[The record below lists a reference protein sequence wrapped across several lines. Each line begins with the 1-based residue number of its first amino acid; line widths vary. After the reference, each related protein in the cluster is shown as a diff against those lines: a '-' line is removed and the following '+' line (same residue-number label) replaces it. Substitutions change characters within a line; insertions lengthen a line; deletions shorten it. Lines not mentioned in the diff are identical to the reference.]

1 MDRPELVKL
10 DEAKAEIRKPGYQP
24 IALRGGQARN
34 IMHMYDHLQ
43 KHGQKAADI
52 YLSGVLEGLRHCIT
66 LEIHKE
72 FPKKLVPDEF
82 YQ

>member
-1 MDRPELVKL
+1 MDKPELVKL

-24 IALRGGQARN
+24 VALRGGQARN
-34 IMHMYDHLQ
+34 IMHTYEKLQ
-43 KHGQKAADI
+43 GVSPRIADTF
-52 YLSGVLEGLRHCIT
+52 LMGVLEGLRHCIT

-72 FPKKLVPDEF
+72 FPKKLVPDEY